1 MDKNKREFT
10 IEIASAKRYL
20 AELKYEIQKKLN
32 VNMDDKKL
40 IFNGQQ
46 LDDDELTLEEY
57 RIKDDSRITYIG
69 VINNDN
75 DVKKSEKIEE
85 KKNSVLIQKSNSINL
100 GYNIEQIQ
108 DDKSGSEN
116 NFNSSSSSEL
126 LLKTKNKSE
135 NYLDRINEEIED
147 FFLPKEL
154 KKIAIFMKILTLKDP
169 KKMEIILENLKLNNQ
184 PLLNKIKENKENFI
198 KYLEKPIVQED
209 IDEYKKNYKE
219 AREYLRNKNDG
230 KIEILLNEKE
240 SQIINN
246 LIEIGK
252 CSLEEAIEAYIVNDK
267 DEKKAE
273 NYLLNKKKE

>member
-1 MDKNKREFT
+1 
-10 IEIASAKRYL
+10 
-20 AELKYEIQKKLN
+20 
-32 VNMDDKKL
+32 MDDKKL

-57 RIKDDSRITYIG
+57 RIKDNSRITYIG